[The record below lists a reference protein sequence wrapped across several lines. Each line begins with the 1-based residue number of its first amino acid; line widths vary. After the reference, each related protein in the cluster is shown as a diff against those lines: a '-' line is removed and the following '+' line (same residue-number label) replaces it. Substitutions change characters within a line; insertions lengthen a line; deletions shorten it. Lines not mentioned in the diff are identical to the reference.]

1 MSKSVMNQ
9 DGCLKN
15 KRGTYMRLAYP
26 ITGSYA
32 GAISASCL
40 KKMKGPTQCAECNAE
55 EKQQCP
61 LLAQES
67 GQ

>member
-1 MSKSVMNQ
+1 MNQ
-9 DGCLKN
+9 DECLKN
-15 KRGTYMRLAYP
+15 KRGTYMHLAYP

-40 KKMKGPTQCAECNAE
+40 KKMKESPQCAECNAE
-55 EKQQCP
+55 EKQRCP

-67 GQ
+67 GR